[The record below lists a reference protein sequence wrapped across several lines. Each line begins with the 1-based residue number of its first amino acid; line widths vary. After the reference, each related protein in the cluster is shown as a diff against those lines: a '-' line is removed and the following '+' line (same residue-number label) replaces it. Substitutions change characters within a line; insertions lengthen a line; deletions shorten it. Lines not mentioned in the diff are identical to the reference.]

1 MRIHTLAHV
10 SDLHLGAGSRAADMT
25 RAIADTLIAAKVDHV
40 VVTGDMTNRGRNA
53 ELDAYHDAFAPL
65 IASGRVTSI
74 PGNHDRLGDD
84 VRNRIMDGAR
94 VQIETA
100 EGLHLVRVDSTG
112 PHNRRWLQS
121 HGILT
126 KQDVHAID
134 EALDEAA
141 PDALRVVL
149 LHHHP
154 VPLPEDSF
162 AEKFPRWFGRPF
174 TLELSSG
181 AGLLERIVGR
191 CDLVLHGH
199 RHVPS
204 ARHIGQHGDRP
215 MIVCN
220 AGSSTQLGRVRLFA
234 HRDGGLCLSP
244 MWLDV
249 AADTHAVERKSFRDF
264 VGLAAARAGFEES
277 FEQAIAYAENAS
289 DR

>member
-1 MRIHTLAHV
+1 
-10 SDLHLGAGSRAADMT
+10 MT
-25 RAIADTLIAAKVDHV
+25 RAIADTLLAAKVDHV
-40 VVTGDMTNRGRNA
+40 VVTGDLTNRGRTA
-53 ELDAYHDAFAPL
+53 ELDAYREAFAPL

-84 VRNRIMDGAR
+84 VRDRIMEGAR
-94 VQIETA
+94 VQIETV

-112 PHNRRWLQS
+112 PHNRRWLQG
-121 HGILT
+121 HGKLT
-126 KQDVHAID
+126 MQDVHAID

-154 VPLPEDSF
+154 LPLPEDSF
-162 AEKFPRWFGRPF
+162 GEKLPRWLGWPF
-174 TLELSSG
+174 TLELASG
-181 AGLLERIVGR
+181 VGLLERIVGR

-199 RHVPS
+199 RHVPN
-204 ARHIGQHGDRP
+204 ARHIGRDGDRP

-234 HRDGGLCLSP
+234 HRDGALSLSP

-249 AADTHAVERKSFRDF
+249 AADTHAAERKSFRDV
-264 VGLAAARAGFEES
+264 VGLAAARAGFE
-277 FEQAIAYAENAS
+277 QV
-289 DR
+289 